1 MVSQR
6 FMNFRSSGTFIRD
19 FLRYGNGVVIILAVF
34 YTLLFYSLAE
44 CEPDSV
50 VLVLS
55 GLLGF
60 LTYSYDRMH
69 DLGEESDII
78 NAPQRTNWLRE
89 HYTFMVHLC
98 AIAVVISLIAMLLR
112 PAAIFPIISTIGLAC
127 AYSLPILPD
136 GRSLKKI
143 PGVKTALIVVLW
155 VILTFLVPMTVS
167 GIHWSFRII
176 GGILYESLMIVSF
189 ANLNDIRDT
198 RGDRL
203 AGVPTIPVI
212 FGVRIAFFFSLVT
225 IIAATMV
232 GATLGN
238 WVLVMLGVMGTIGLL
253 FNSSKVLEMLR

>member
-1 MVSQR
+1 
-6 FMNFRSSGTFIRD
+6 MNFRSIGTFIRD
-19 FLRYGNGVVIILAVF
+19 FLRYGNGIVIILAVV

-69 DLGEESDII
+69 DLGEESDIL
-78 NAPQRTNWLRE
+78 NSPERTNWLRAN
-89 HYTFMVHLC
+89 YTFMVYLC
-98 AIAVVISLIAMLLR
+98 AMAAVISFIAMLLR
-112 PAAIFPIISTIGLAC
+112 PAAIFPIISTIGLAF
-127 AYSLPILPD
+127 AYSLPILRD
-136 GRSLKKI
+136 GKSLKKI

-155 VILTFLVPMTVS
+155 VILTFLIPMTVS
-167 GIHWSFRII
+167 GVHWSFQII
-176 GGILYESLMIVSF
+176 GGILYESLMIASI

-198 RGDRL
+198 PGDRL

-232 GATLGN
+232 AVTLGN
-238 WVLVMLGVMGTIGLL
+238 WVLVMLSVIGTIGLL
-253 FNSSKVLEMLR
+253 FNSSQVLEMLR